1 MQARV
6 YGRDR
11 YAIFFFAEHSRVLAQ
26 GGEQR
31 VLSQARYCVGG
42 PAATECRTSTE
53 ANTSSQDLNFH
64 GCLPVNTRSSF
75 LQITAARAP
84 TKPRRYI
91 GASQHRG
98 VQYVS
103 TRYTERLAEAGIEP
117 SVGSRGDSYDNALAE
132 SIIGLY
138 KTEVIRRR
146 GPWRGPEDVEFAT
159 LEWVHWYNT
168 QRLLEPIGNVSPVE
182 YEMNYYRSQ
191 DGSLEMARLN

>member
-1 MQARV
+1 MH
-6 YGRDR
+6 
-11 YAIFFFAEHSRVLAQ
+11 HS
-26 GGEQR
+26 
-31 VLSQARYCVGG
+31 
-42 PAATECRTSTE
+42 
-53 ANTSSQDLNFH
+53 D
-64 GCLPVNTRSSF
+64 
-75 LQITAARAP
+75 
-84 TKPRRYI
+84 
-91 GASQHRG
+91 RG

-103 TRYTERLAEAGIEP
+103 IRYTERLAEAGIEP

-168 QRLLEPIGNVSPVE
+168 QRLLEPIGNVPPVE

-191 DGSLEMARLN
+191 EGSLEMARLN